1 MPSSLSMH
9 LPARSPVARTHFLAS
24 AVQRT
29 MKAAAALA
37 IPARALRT
45 ATRQSTALTLVLL
58 AALAQPAMAAPNV
71 VYSKNGV
78 SFEHP
83 ADWKVTDDAV
93 EPGANGMRSIDL
105 EGPDESV
112 VTFMF
117 SPFLAGQNIEKFAAT
132 AAKNRADS
140 SKGSAGATPA
150 EQVRFGPV
158 TSAPITRQVAGK
170 ENTGVS
176 QRFVVTLQ
184 GQNLPHEARFFAAN
198 LGESSAVIMT
208 QVAVEYAQRTEPGFV
223 MALDTLRY
231 RAKR

>member
-1 MPSSLSMH
+1 MPL
-9 LPARSPVARTHFLAS
+9 LPTPLLTAR
-24 AVQRT
+24 
-29 MKAAAALA
+29 AAA
-37 IPARALRT
+37 RRT
-45 ATRQSTALTLVLL
+45 FSTAALGLVLL
-58 AALAQPAMAAPNV
+58 VAGLAQPAMAAPNA
-71 VYSKNGV
+71 VYSKDGV

-112 VTFMF
+112 ITFMF

-132 AAKNRADS
+132 AAKNRADA

-150 EQVRFGPV
+150 EQVRFGSV
-158 TSAPITRQVAGK
+158 TSAPITRRVAGK
-170 ENTGVS
+170 DNTGVS

-198 LGESSAVIMT
+198 LGGTSAVIMT

-223 MALDTLRY
+223 MALDTLQY